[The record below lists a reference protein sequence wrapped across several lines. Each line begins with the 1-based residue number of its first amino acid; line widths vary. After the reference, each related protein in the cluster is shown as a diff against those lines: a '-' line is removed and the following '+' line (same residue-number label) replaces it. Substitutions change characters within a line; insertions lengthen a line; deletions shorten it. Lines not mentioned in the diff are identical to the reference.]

1 MYRKIISLISL
12 SLLVSS
18 VAFSQDTSEETNS
31 YIPKKG
37 SLTVSAVL
45 GSNDITDIYQ
55 GVLPDNYS
63 LYSGGSVGIANR
75 LGADDNFST
84 KQPSSITNL
93 AGISLNYFLTD
104 KISLNLFGSY
114 GSKSKD
120 GADAYEG
127 IKGVYDSDGFIIPGT
142 EIPPIQGTPETK
154 NYKINIS
161 VGADYHFDFS
171 KEQNV
176 LKNVDFYA
184 GARFNFQYER
194 LEKTHISWLQW
205 DGSDYV
211 VNSEEDAGTA
221 TADAVGFGGSIVG
234 GVDYYFSKNLF
245 LGLEVNVFNFMY
257 QHTELVRIPG
267 VQGADQHTTFV
278 NALSY
283 PRLKIGFKIF

>member
-18 VAFSQDTSEETNS
+18 VAFSQDTSEDTNS

-45 GSNDITDIYQ
+45 GNNDITAISPE
-55 GVLPDNYS
+55 VLDH
-63 LYSGGSVGIANR
+63 GSSVSR

-84 KQPSSITNL
+84 KEPSSITNL

-114 GSKSKD
+114 GLKSRD
-120 GADAYEG
+120 GAEAYEG
-127 IKGVYDSDGFIIPGT
+127 VKGAFDSDGNLIVGT
-142 EIPPIQGTPETK
+142 NIPPIQGIPETK

-171 KEQNV
+171 KDQNA
-176 LKNVDFYA
+176 LKNIDFYA
-184 GARFNFQYER
+184 GARLNFQYER
-194 LEKTHISWLQW
+194 LEQTQTSRLRGVSKTEE
-205 DGSDYV
+205 YV
-211 VNSEEDAGTA
+211 ITLDSDAGTA
-221 TADAVGFGGSIVG
+221 TATAVGFGGSVVG
-234 GVDYYFSKNLF
+234 GVDYYFAKNFF
-245 LGLEVNVFNFMY
+245 LGLEVNIFNFMY
-257 QHTELVRIPG
+257 QHTETVIMPG
-267 VQGADQHTTFV
+267 VQGADQRTTFV
-278 NALSY
+278 NALSF

>member
-18 VAFSQDTSEETNS
+18 VAISQKNNS

-45 GSNDITDIYQ
+45 GSNDVTDISSS
-55 GVLPDNYS
+55 VLPDNTYG
-63 LYSGGSVGIANR
+63 SGVVNTVYR

-93 AGISLNYFLTD
+93 AGISFNYFLTD

-114 GSKSKD
+114 GFKSKD

-127 IKGVYDSDGFIIPGT
+127 IEAARDSDYNPIIGT
-142 EIPPIQGTPETK
+142 GIPAIMGTPETK
-154 NYKINIS
+154 NYRINIS
-161 VGADYHFDFS
+161 TGADYHFDFS
-171 KEQNV
+171 KDQSI
-176 LKNVDFYA
+176 LKNVDLYG

-194 LEKTHISWLQW
+194 LEKTQTSWFDNGSVNF
-205 DGSDYV
+205 DGG
-211 VNSEEDAGTA
+211 AGTA
-221 TADAVGFGGSIVG
+221 TATAIGFGGAIVG
-234 GVDYYFSKNLF
+234 GANYYFTRRLF

-257 QHTELVRIPG
+257 QHTETVIVPG
-267 VQGADQHTTFV
+267 TQGADQQTTFM